1 MSKNSIKNVLKNAD
15 TQKVFEL
22 LESKIGKAKTLTIQ
36 HNIIKELGSEH
47 KITIALDDFTKER
60 VDLGKRD
67 FVKFI
72 EIFLNELHAPTEQN
86 AKIGILFEQ
95 VDELSNAK
103 NIEEIERLLYGILSK
118 DGCSKIDNE
127 NAYDRT
133 IDLYSIFPEHF
144 KNLHYTFEAKN
155 ASGKLWQERKEIEV
169 FEKSIDLFTKKD
181 ALKKAIGIIT
191 QELGKGD
198 FCEVETFECGLEKWF
213 VVSIEG
219 GLHTEG
225 VIEGGKKDYISYKP
239 EEHIVFVFNGKEKR
253 LQTLAKFHEKQV
265 LQFEKAFG
273 DAVLNVDI
281 SKYIKKNDAFN
292 IADVYKR
299 ILRNGALNLNITNS
313 QIKSIYA
320 KQIKLEHIA
329 NGSKITLSNY
339 KIEKDGDIFKELQRY
354 KLTELHQDETMI
366 GENYEVKSVGFVV
379 HYAVENSRKTIKK
392 PFSIDSKGKTNLD
405 MNHIGKT
412 VREVLIANKI

>member
-1 MSKNSIKNVLKNAD
+1 MAKNSIKNVLKNAD
-15 TQKVFEL
+15 IHKVFEL
-22 LESKIGKAKTLTIQ
+22 FGKKIGNEKTLTIQ
-36 HNIIKELGSEH
+36 HNIINALQSEH
-47 KITIALDDFTKER
+47 KITIALDDFTQDK
-60 VDLGKRD
+60 VNLSKRD

-72 EIFLNELHAPTEQN
+72 EVFLSELHAPTEQN

-118 DGCSKIDNE
+118 EEFSKIDNE

-133 IDLYSIFPEHF
+133 IDLYLLFPEHF

-155 ASGKLWQERKEIEV
+155 ASGKLWQERKGIEV
-169 FEKSIDLFTKKD
+169 CEKNINLFTTKD
-181 ALKKAIGIIT
+181 ALKKAIT
-191 QELGKGD
+191 AVTETLGKGN

-239 EEHIVFVFNGKEKR
+239 EEHIVFVFNEKDER
-253 LQTLAKFHEKQV
+253 LQTLANFSEKQV

-292 IADVYKR
+292 IAEVYKR
-299 ILRNGALNLNITNS
+299 ILQNGALNLNITNS

-320 KQIKLEHIA
+320 KQIKLEHNA
-329 NGSKITLSNY
+329 NGSKITLSNN

-354 KLTELHQDETMI
+354 KLTTQNQNNEMI
-366 GENYEVKSVGFVV
+366 GEEYAVQSIGFNV
-379 HYAVENSRKTIKK
+379 HYKPEGYKKTIKK

>member
-299 ILRNGALNLNITNS
+299 ILQNGALNLNITNS

-320 KQIKLEHIA
+320 KQIKLEHNA
-329 NGSKITLSNY
+329 NGSKITLSNN

-354 KLTELHQDETMI
+354 KLTTQNQNNAMI
-366 GENYEVKSVGFVV
+366 GENYEVKSLSFVV
-379 HYAVENSRKTIKK
+379 HYAVENRRKTIKK

-405 MNHIGKT
+405 MNYIGKT

>member
-1 MSKNSIKNVLKNAD
+1 MAKNSIKNVIKNAD

-22 LESKIGKAKTLTIQ
+22 LQKEIGNDKTLTIQ
-36 HNIIKELGSEH
+36 HNIINALQSEH
-47 KITIALDDFTKER
+47 KITIALDDFIKEK
-60 VDLGKRD
+60 VNLSKKE

-72 EIFLNELHAPTEQN
+72 EVFLSELHAPTEQN

-118 DGCSKIDNE
+118 EECSKIDNE

-133 IDLYSIFPEHF
+133 IDLYLQFPEHF

-155 ASGKLWQERKEIEV
+155 ASGKLWQERKGIEV
-169 FEKSIDLFTKKD
+169 CEKNIDLFTKKD
-181 ALKKAIGIIT
+181 ALEKAIT
-191 QELGKGD
+191 MVTETLGKGN

-225 VIEGGKKDYISYKP
+225 VIEKGKKEYISYKP
-239 EEHIVFVFNGKEKR
+239 EEHIVFVFNEKEKR
-253 LQTLAKFHEKQV
+253 LQTLASFPGKQV

-292 IADVYKR
+292 AHEVYIR
-299 ILRNGALNLNITNS
+299 ILRNECLNLNITNAK
-313 QIKSIYA
+313 IKSIYD
-320 KQIKLEHIA
+320 KQIKLQHIS
-329 NGSKITLSNY
+329 NGSKITLTSSQ
-339 KIEKDGDIFKELQRY
+339 IEKDGDIYKELERY
-354 KLTELHQDETMI
+354 KLTTQNQNNAMI
-366 GENYEVKSVGFVV
+366 GEEYEVQSIGFNV
-379 HYAVENSRKTIKK
+379 HYTVENHRKTIKK

-405 MNHIGKT
+405 MNYIGKT